1 MYDAIIVGARC
12 AGAATAMLLARRGYR
27 VLLLDRST
35 FPSDTISGHFILHG
49 GTRKLAEWDLL
60 DEVLASGCPPVTRAA
75 SDWGDFMLAAEI
87 PTPDRL
93 PACIGPRRTVL
104 DALLV
109 EAAAAAGAELR
120 TGVVVNGLLNDGER
134 VTGVRGRTA
143 RGTTFAERA
152 RIVIGAD
159 GKRSS
164 IARLVGAPS
173 YMEQPSL
180 TCWYMAYW
188 GGFPCDGLEMHWRPR
203 RLVFAFPTHGGLTL
217 IAIAWPHQEFAR
229 FRADIAGGY
238 RATLARMPRLAERL
252 GAAQQA
258 ERFVGMGDVP
268 NFFRRPYGP
277 GWALVGD
284 AGHHKDPT
292 LARGISDAFQDADL
306 LAEAV
311 DAGLCGR
318 LAMSEALARYEQQR
332 NARAIPENEA
342 NLQAAHLEGWDTP
355 EAMGLRAALCDNPSE
370 AGQFYAA
377 RLQVI
382 PPQAFFAPENLDR
395 IMARAPQ
402 DAVSYTTA
410 QAS

>member
-12 AGAATAMLLARRGYR
+12 AGAATAMLLARRGHR

-49 GTRKLAEWDLL
+49 GTRKLAEWGLL
-60 DEVLASGCPPVTRAA
+60 ADVLASGCPPVTKVA
-75 SDWGDFMLAAEI
+75 SDWGDFMLAGEI
-87 PTPDRL
+87 STPNQL
-93 PACIGPRRTVL
+93 PACIAPRRTVL

-109 EAAAAAGAELR
+109 KAAATAGAELR
-120 TGVVVNGLLNDGER
+120 EGAIVDGLLSDGEQ
-134 VTGVRGRTA
+134 VTGIRGRTS
-143 RGTTFAERA
+143 RGAPIAERA

-159 GKRSS
+159 GKHST

-173 YMEQPSL
+173 YMEQPPL

-188 GGFPCDGLEMHWRPR
+188 GNLPCDGLEMHWRPR
-203 RLVFAFPTHGGLTL
+203 RLIFVLPTHDRLTL
-217 IAIAWPHQEFAR
+217 VAVAWPHHEFAQ
-229 FRADIAGGY
+229 FRSDIAGNY
-238 RATLARMPRLAERL
+238 RATLGQMPALAERL
-252 GAAQQA
+252 PAAQQA
-258 ERFVGMGDVP
+258 ERFVGMADLP

-292 LARGISDAFQDADL
+292 LARGISDAFCDADL
-306 LAEAV
+306 LAQAI
-311 DAGLCGR
+311 DDGLSGR
-318 LAMSEALARYEQQR
+318 REMSEALAGYEQQR

-355 EAMGLRAALCDNPSE
+355 DAMGLRAALRDNPSDT
-370 AGQFYAA
+370 GQFYAA

-382 PPQAFFAPENLDR
+382 PPQQFFAPENLGR
-395 IMARAPQ
+395 II
-402 DAVSYTTA
+402 A
-410 QAS
+410 QAQQRESEYVG